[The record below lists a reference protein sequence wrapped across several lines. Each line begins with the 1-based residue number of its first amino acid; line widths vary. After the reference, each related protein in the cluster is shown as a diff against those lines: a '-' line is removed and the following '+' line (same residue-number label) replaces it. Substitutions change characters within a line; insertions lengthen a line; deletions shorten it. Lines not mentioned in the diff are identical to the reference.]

1 MLLSIS
7 LLGPFHVNL
16 NGDDVAFR
24 TDAERA
30 LLAYLAAHQTIPL
43 RRDALAALLSPE
55 RDDSEALTYL
65 RNRLTRLR
73 GSLADDAADPPWLAI
88 DRKQI
93 ALRAGDDIAIDLPQ
107 FEERL
112 AAVAAHP
119 HRTPAGCPICLERV
133 EEAVALVRGEFL
145 AGLNF
150 PSETW
155 EAWLLAQREYTRQRA
170 LEAMTWLREAR
181 LARGEWEAALA
192 VAQRQLLLE
201 PWLEAAHRDA
211 MLACYRLGDR
221 NGALAQ
227 FAQCQEVLWQELG
240 VPPEEETVALARQI
254 GDGEL
259 PDEATLAPTDH
270 LPSATDRFCGR
281 EAEQAALLERLVD
294 PAYRLITLVGT
305 GGVGKSRLAVEVGRQ
320 AAAGFPDGVHFVGL
334 EGVTGGAEQVQ
345 IAIGEAAGLGQ
356 PGQPL
361 NAEQVIAL
369 LREKRILLILDNCE
383 TALDGLG
390 FLSGWLRR
398 APGVAVLATS
408 RQPLG
413 FQAESVMLLDGLP
426 SGEGEPGAAEAMFA
440 ERAQMARSDFAL
452 SAETLPDVRRI
463 CRLVD
468 GLPLGIA
475 LAAAWVRRRSLAQI
489 IEAIGASLDFLS
501 SGLRDVDP
509 RHRSIRAAFE
519 ASWQLLTAQEQAAL
533 AALSLFPAGFAAQAA
548 QAVADA
554 SLFLLDALCEKSLL
568 QQQPE
573 AERYSLHPLLRQFG
587 AEKLA
592 ERTREV
598 EAAFVEYFHSFAH
611 RHTNDYPQLQPEWHN
626 FAAAIAAAHRLGFR
640 QRVLGFVE
648 ALDEGWFRRMRFAE
662 MRAGLALAL
671 DAAGALE
678 DQPRLARILL
688 RLGEIE
694 TELNDYT
701 AAEGRLSA
709 ALPLLL
715 RLEEGRGVAQTN
727 YLLGRMR
734 SEQSQ
739 DEEAAALLAEAA
751 RIFADEGDAL
761 GRAKSLNLLAVC
773 HMRLDE
779 EYSAATAHLQ
789 ASVALLREQPPSA
802 THAEALRY
810 LARIHARTGGFA
822 EAEKLLAEA
831 VRVCDAVQDRGEYAA
846 VLYERMV
853 LGKRRGQW
861 EAALAA
867 GREALSLLEELG
879 SLRWQGLVKTQLGV
893 LHQSLGQHPQAL
905 PLLQEALPIFDEV
918 GDRMELAYGYYYL
931 YRLHEEM
938 GQAAESQSAAA
949 QARLLNRTLHIP
961 FLREQLGS

>member
-16 NGDDVAFR
+16 NGDDASFR

-30 LLAYLAAHQTIPL
+30 LLAYLAAHQATPL

-73 GSLADDAADPPWLAI
+73 DSLADDSADPPWLAI

-93 ALRAGDDIAIDLPQ
+93 ALRDGDDIAIDLTQ

-112 AAVAAHP
+112 AGVEAHP
-119 HRTPAGCPICLERV
+119 HRTLAGCPVCLERV

-145 AGLNF
+145 AGLHF

-170 LEAMTWLREAR
+170 LDAMTWLREAR
-181 LARGEWEAALA
+181 LALGEWDAALT
-192 VAQRQLLLE
+192 VAQHQLRLE

-211 MLACYRLGDR
+211 MRAYFRRGDR

-227 FAQCQEVLWQELG
+227 FAQCREILWEELG
-240 VPPEEETVALARQI
+240 VAPEEETEQLYRQI
-254 GDGEL
+254 RDGEL
-259 PDEATLAPTDH
+259 PDGTPVSQADH
-270 LPSATDRFCGR
+270 LPPATDHFCGR
-281 EAEQAALLERLVD
+281 EEERAALLERLVD

-320 AAAGFPDGVHFVGL
+320 AQTGFPDGVHFVGL

-345 IAIGEAAGLGQ
+345 IAIGEAAGLGLS
-356 PGQPL
+356 GQGL

-390 FLSGWLRR
+390 FLPAWLRR
-398 APGVAVLATS
+398 APGLAILATS

-426 SGEGEPGAAEAMFA
+426 SGEREPGAAEAMFA
-440 ERAQMARSDFAL
+440 ARAQMARDDFAL
-452 SAETLPDVRRI
+452 SAKTLPDVRRI

-489 IEAIGASLDFLS
+489 VDAIGASLDFLS
-501 SGLRDVDP
+501 SSLRDVDP
-509 RHRSIRAAFE
+509 RHRSVRAAFE
-519 ASWQLLTAQEQAAL
+519 TSWQLLTAQEQAAL
-533 AALSLFPAGFAAQAA
+533 AALSLFPAGFSEQAA
-548 QAVADA
+548 QGVAGA

-568 QQQPE
+568 QQQTE

-592 ERTREV
+592 ERTRQV
-598 EAAFVEYFHSFAH
+598 EAAFVEYFHSFAQ
-611 RHTNDYPQLQPEWHN
+611 RHANDYPQLQPEWPN
-626 FAAAIAAAHRLGFR
+626 FAAAIAAAHRLGLW
-640 QRVLGFVE
+640 QWVLGFVE
-648 ALDEGWFRRMRFAE
+648 ALDEARFRQMRFAE
-662 MRAGLALAL
+662 MREGLALAV
-671 DAAGALE
+671 DAATALG

-739 DEEAAALLAEAA
+739 DEEAATLLAEAA
-751 RIFADEGDAL
+751 RIFADEEDAL
-761 GRAKSLNLLAVC
+761 GRARSLNLLAVC

-779 EYSAATAHLQ
+779 EYSAATAHLE
-789 ASVALLREQPPSA
+789 ASVAALRELPPSA

-810 LARIHARTGGFA
+810 LARIHARTGRFA
-822 EAEKLLAEA
+822 EAENLLAEA
-831 VRVCDAVQDRGEYAA
+831 GRVCDALQDRGEYAA

-853 LGKRRGQW
+853 LGKWQGQW
-861 EAALAA
+861 EAALAS
-867 GREALSLLEELG
+867 GQEALALLEELG

-893 LHQSLGQHPQAL
+893 LHHAQGQHALAL

-918 GDRMELAYGYYYL
+918 GDRIEQAYGYYYL

-949 QARLLNRTLHIP
+949 QARQLNRALQVP